1 MLVAFCYNG
10 QKECATLE
18 AEVQAALEQ
27 CRPSLQMDGGD
38 VELVKVEDG
47 LVYVRLKGH
56 CIGCPVSALTLKQG
70 LEVALRQM
78 VPGVRRVL
86 AVN

>member
-1 MLVAFCYNG
+1 MCD
-10 QKECATLE
+10 LE
-18 AEVQAALEQ
+18 EQVEAALEQ
-27 CRPSLQMDGGD
+27 CRPGLQMDGGD
-38 VELVKVEDG
+38 VELVKVEEG

-78 VPGVRRVL
+78 VPGVRKVV

>member
-1 MLVAFCYNG
+1 M
-10 QKECATLE
+10 QE
-18 AEVQAALEQ
+18 AVEAALEQ

-78 VPGVRRVL
+78 VPGVRRVV

>member
-1 MLVAFCYNG
+1 MCD
-10 QKECATLE
+10 LE
-18 AEVQAALEQ
+18 EQVEAALEL
-27 CRPSLQMDGGD
+27 CRPGLQMDGGD
-38 VELVKVEDG
+38 VELVKVEEG

-78 VPGVRRVL
+78 VPGVRKVV